1 MKQQIQLRT
10 KDDVEQ
16 MLNELNGILDDL
28 NEQYH
33 TNSGGCCAVAAI
45 VAEHLEEFNISYK
58 VDVWADGYTLLEY
71 DDWVDEERPTTYS
84 DEEVEIN
91 IKDNQGLF
99 PTGLLTANH
108 YSIIVDDTNINAWSN
123 VDDYNHFYARVS
135 SEDLMGVYNNGDW
148 NPVFDPD
155 DLQYIEIALSDF
167 FNQYSS
173 NNG

>member
-33 TNSGGCCAVAAI
+33 TNCGGCCAVAAM
-45 VAEHLEEFNISYK
+45 VAEHLEKFNISYK
-58 VDVWADGYTLLEY
+58 VDVWVDGYTLLEY
-71 DDWVDEERPTTYS
+71 DDWVADERPTTYS

-99 PTGLLTANH
+99 PTGDLTANH
-108 YSIIVDDTNINAWSN
+108 YTIVVGDTNINAWEN
-123 VDDYNHFYARVS
+123 VGDYNHFYARVS
-135 SEDLMGVYNNGDW
+135 SEDLMDVYNNGDW
-148 NPVFDPD
+148 NPTFDPG

-167 FNQYSS
+167 FKQYSS
-173 NNG
+173 ING